1 MCSSDLG
8 EGVLDEPVFHLAARR
23 DKAAGPEREGPQRED
38 GLRPGDRL
46 GLSQLFVL
54 YDEGDYPHPGELRAL
69 LHGGVRVPRGYH
81 QLVSPI
87 EGV

>member
-1 MCSSDLG
+1 MSPFFTSLPVVTRPQ
-8 EGVLDEPVFHLAARR
+8 VLSVKGLS
-23 DKAAGPEREGPQRED
+23 ERM

-81 QLVSPI
+81 QARLAH
-87 EGV
+87 